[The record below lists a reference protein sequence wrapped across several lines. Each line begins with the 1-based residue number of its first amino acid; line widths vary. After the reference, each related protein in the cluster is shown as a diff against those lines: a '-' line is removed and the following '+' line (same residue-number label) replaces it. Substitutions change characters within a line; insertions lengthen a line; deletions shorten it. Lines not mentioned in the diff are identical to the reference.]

1 MNGAITPLP
10 RMSSC
15 TPSFLCVRC
24 SSILVQ
30 FREGAPGGVH
40 LTTMGNQLKVQILQP
55 PLEAQ
60 YIPRSA
66 VLCHDGV
73 VRLQAGDEAESL
85 QILNVLRIQ
94 KQFPV
99 NTLIMI
105 NKQSSVEDKERSGKE
120 VRSGVARFQTEHTHT
135 HPMLHKLGIDGLLCI

>member
-15 TPSFLCVRC
+15 TPSFLCVPC
-24 SSILVQ
+24 SSTLVQ
-30 FREGAPGGVH
+30 FGEGALGSVH

-85 QILNVLRIQ
+85 QILKALRIQ

-99 NTLIMI
+99 NTLVMI
-105 NKQSSVEDKERSGKE
+105 NKQSSVKTKSAT
-120 VRSGVARFQTEHTHT
+120 ARRFAVGQHVFRLKP
-135 HPMLHKLGIDGLLCI
+135 PMLHKLGTDGLLCILQ